1 MVPKS
6 LRHLPFCL
14 CLSLLEWMP
23 WNMQLSHSRTLE
35 VFCQQW
41 YHAICRSD
49 RNWSIDKLY
58 EILRFDL
65 PEEIAVIATCIN
77 ARVHDSINKSWSS
90 GSSNNTSKEPT
101 VSQITLSNIFDIDTT
116 STRHKWQVDFFLF
129 WSHIIAVTLV
139 SFRRTSGLLPVI
151 SLPMFFHVKKEV
163 AIPTKWIWSLFE
175 IDGSGSMRIVFTS
188 ADDIK
193 ICIDPTIDIIWNAP
207 FYVTWSWSLNN
218 KVVWYWM
225 VKIYFC

>member
-1 MVPKS
+1 
-6 LRHLPFCL
+6 
-14 CLSLLEWMP
+14 
-23 WNMQLSHSRTLE
+23 MQLSHSRTLA

-49 RNWSIDKLY
+49 KNWSIDNLHETGLLSIKKNKKKTVSS
-58 EILRFDL
+58 DL
-65 PEEIAVIATCIN
+65 PEEIAVISTCIN
-77 ARVHDSINKSWSS
+77 ARIHDSINKSWSS
-90 GSSNNTSKEPT
+90 CSSNNTSKEPT

-163 AIPTKWIWSLFE
+163 AIPTKWICSLFK

-188 ADDIK
+188 AGDIK